1 MNPELVKVLLA
12 AAVIIGAGLAAG
24 YYIVRYLKGSITI
37 SLPGTGF
44 SPGDQVEGSF
54 QLLTRREV
62 RGNALTAALVA
73 SETTRERGYNG
84 KSTTHTRE
92 IFRTGQT
99 LEREK
104 VYPAGYTANY
114 DFKIAVPSEQA
125 PAGSGSMMGQALN
138 MLTSL
143 GGLGRRISWKV
154 EVRLDAEG
162 VDLASTRNITVG
174 GSGLF

>member
-1 MNPELVKVLLA
+1 MDPELVNVLLIA
-12 AAVIIGAGLAAG
+12 GVIAGVGAVAG

-37 SLPGTGF
+37 SLPRTGF
-44 SPGDQVEGSF
+44 SPGEQVEGSF

-62 RGNALTAALVA
+62 RGNDFTAALVA

-84 KSTTHTRE
+84 KSRTHTRE

-99 LEREK
+99 LEQGK

-114 DFKIAVPSEQA
+114 EFKIAVPSGQA
-125 PAGSGSMMGQALN
+125 PARSDSMLGQALGA
-138 MLTSL
+138 LSTL

-162 VDLASTRNITVG
+162 VDLASTQNITVNG
-174 GSGLF
+174 TGFF